1 MRHLFRQVWYFG
13 ATPDADA
20 GELRERVYRGL
31 TESARLARFTSESVL
46 QWSMKNEERE
56 RERVA
61 VYYESAV
68 IDGSTCFMFSFD
80 EFDL

>member
-31 TESARLARFTSESVL
+31 TDSARLARFTSESVL

-56 RERVA
+56 KVA
-61 VYYESAV
+61 VQYESAV
-68 IDGSTCFMFSFD
+68 IDGSTCFMFSID